1 MELQGNFFA
10 IWGAVYLL
18 AVTAQSSTT
27 LIGCMVTN
35 VKDAMELFPLA
46 FVPQLLFAGFFVQI
60 NQIPV
65 WLRWAQWVCSLKY
78 SVNLLLVTEFTEDD
92 DEVDDLFDA
101 NDVKRGDAWFYILM
115 LFVLIIV
122 FRISAIFAL
131 NMLAK

>member
-1 MELQGNFFA
+1 
-10 IWGAVYLL
+10 
-18 AVTAQSSTT
+18 
-27 LIGCMVTN
+27 MVTN

>member
-1 MELQGNFFA
+1 MVFR
-10 IWGAVYLL
+10 
-18 AVTAQSSTT
+18 
-27 LIGCMVTN
+27 CMVTN